1 MKNKIV
7 LITGASSGIG
17 EACAKVFAKH
27 GAKLLLCARRHERLE
42 RLATELK
49 QKYNTV
55 AHTFQLDV
63 RNHESVLK
71 KFSTLPEKWKS
82 IDLLINNAGLAAGR
96 AKFQDAAFEDWETM
110 IDTNIKGLLYV
121 TRAVLPNMLKHNLGH
136 IINIGSIAGH
146 EAYPSGNVYCATKF
160 AVAAL
165 TRGLKMDV
173 IDTNIR
179 VSTVDPG
186 MTETEFSEV
195 RFKGDKEMAKKVYA
209 GLIPLV
215 AEDVAD
221 AVFYCASRPAHVNI
235 FEIIMMPTA
244 QASTAV
250 THRK

>member
-1 MKNKIV
+1 
-7 LITGASSGIG
+7 
-17 EACAKVFAKH
+17 
-27 GAKLLLCARRHERLE
+27 
-42 RLATELK
+42 
-49 QKYNTV
+49 
-55 AHTFQLDV
+55 
-63 RNHESVLK
+63 
-71 KFSTLPEKWKS
+71 
-82 IDLLINNAGLAAGR
+82 
-96 AKFQDAAFEDWETM
+96 
-110 IDTNIKGLLYV
+110 
-121 TRAVLPNMLKHNLGH
+121 MLKHNLGH